1 MANKNNNSNSE
12 CKNFC
17 VLGDSLSDDGAI
29 IEILNNLSF
38 VRNVK
43 LNALFIKEDL
53 LAMALLLL
61 NM

>member
-1 MANKNNNSNSE
+1 MVNKNNNSNSE

-43 LNALFIKEDL
+43 LNTLFY
-53 LAMALLLL
+53 
-61 NM
+61 

>member
-17 VLGDSLSDDGAI
+17 VLVDSLSDNSAI

-38 VRNVK
+38 ARNVK
-43 LNALFIKEDL
+43 LNAPFH
-53 LAMALLLL
+53 
-61 NM
+61 